1 MKKANNDIREAI
13 NKANLKY
20 YQVAKAYGLS
30 DSNFTKLLRFE
41 LSNDKKE
48 KILKIIKQLEKSNH
62 R

>member
-48 KILKIIKQLEKSNH
+48 SSNQSNYNFLH
-62 R
+62 F

>member
-48 KILKIIKQLEKSNH
+48 SSNQTY
-62 R
+62 RSIE